1 MLTDICHISTVS
13 ISQQI
18 HRDFIQ
24 GMVKIFILHQASLG
38 PIYGNKMSKALQSL
52 GYQISP
58 GSLYPLLHTLEES
71 GLFHSR
77 IRVFKGRLRRYYV
90 LTEQGHLCLSGLRQ
104 DLGELVETVILGPLP
119 AFCSKSLD
127 SKPTNNKFPI
137 NGS

>member
-1 MLTDICHISTVS
+1 ML

-24 GMVKIFILHQASLG
+24 GMVKIFMLHQASLG
-38 PIYGNKMSKALQSL
+38 PIYGNKMSKALRVL

-58 GSLYPLLHTLEES
+58 GSLYPLLHTLEKS

-77 IRVFKGRLRRYYV
+77 IRVFKGRLRRYYD
-90 LTEQGHLCLSGLRQ
+90 LTEQGHLCLSALRQ

-119 AFCSKSLD
+119 VFASKGSYPKP
-127 SKPTNNKFPI
+127 SKHNLPL

>member
-1 MLTDICHISTVS
+1 MQ

-24 GMVKIFILHQASLG
+24 GMVKIFMLHQASLG
-38 PIYGNKMSKALQSL
+38 PIYGNKMSKALRSL

-58 GSLYPLLHTLEES
+58 GSLYPLLHTLEKS

-90 LTEQGHLCLSGLRQ
+90 LTEQGHLCLCELRQ

-119 AFCSKSLD
+119 QFCSKSLD
-127 SKPTNNKFPI
+127 SKPTNNKLPL
-137 NGS
+137 NAS

>member
-1 MLTDICHISTVS
+1 MQISR
-13 ISQQI
+13 QI

-58 GSLYPLLHTLEES
+58 GSLYPLLHTLEKS

-77 IRVFKGRLRRYYV
+77 IRVFKGRLRKFYE
-90 LTEQGHLCLSGLRQ
+90 LTEQGYLCLSALRQ
-104 DLGELVETVILGPLP
+104 DLGGLVETVILGPLP
-119 AFCSKSLD
+119 VFSSKTLNP
-127 SKPTNNKFPI
+127 KPTNNKLPL
-137 NGS
+137 NGR

>member
-1 MLTDICHISTVS
+1 MLTDICHISTMP

-38 PIYGNKMSKALQSL
+38 PIYGNKLGKALRSL

-58 GSLYPLLHTLEES
+58 GSLYPLLHTLEKS

-104 DLGELVETVILGPLP
+104 DLGELVKTVILGPLP
-119 AFCSKSLD
+119 EFCSKTLD
-127 SKPTNNKFPI
+127 SKPTNNKLPL

>member
-1 MLTDICHISTVS
+1 VS

-38 PIYGNKMSKALQSL
+38 PIYGNKMSKALQSH

-58 GSLYPLLHTLEES
+58 GSLYPLLHTLEKS

-90 LTEQGHLCLSGLRQ
+90 LTEQGHLCLSELRQ

-119 AFCSKSLD
+119 EFCSKSLD
-127 SKPTNNKFPI
+127 SKPTTNKLPLKA
-137 NGS
+137 S

>member
-1 MLTDICHISTVS
+1 MLTDICHISTML

-38 PIYGNKMSKALQSL
+38 PIYGNKMSKALRSL

-58 GSLYPLLHTLEES
+58 GSLYPLLHTLEKS

-77 IRVFKGRLRRYYV
+77 VRVFKGRLRRYYE
-90 LTEQGHLCLSGLRQ
+90 LTEQGYLCLSALRQ

-119 AFCSKSLD
+119 EFCSKSLD
-127 SKPTNNKFPI
+127 AKPTNNKLPL

>member
-1 MLTDICHISTVS
+1 MKISR
-13 ISQQI
+13 QI

-24 GMVKIFILHQASLG
+24 GMVKIFMLHQASLG

-58 GSLYPLLHTLEES
+58 GSLYPLLHTLEKS

-90 LTEQGHLCLSGLRQ
+90 LTEQGHLCLSELRQ

-119 AFCSKSLD
+119 EFCPKSLD
-127 SKPTNNKFPI
+127 SQPTKNKLPV